1 MIVYVLF
8 LCIHNMSMLW
18 TCLRDF
24 DKTTTLGIS
33 AVPLKARVVF
43 AAKGS
48 QKNSLGLRGHIT
60 CCFLWPLRIMG
71 SQKWWFGDPKTLL
84 YRFKSLYRRVQWFLG
99 TLPIKQDTLSL
110 DVLAL
115 FARGR
120 GTFRCGFARRLRRE
134 KPSAQYQDLGER
146 LPLLPIGVVHDSKR
160 SILDGS
166 ILWETYQNKQIYKPE
181 M

>member
-1 MIVYVLF
+1 
-8 LCIHNMSMLW
+8 
-18 TCLRDF
+18 
-24 DKTTTLGIS
+24 
-33 AVPLKARVVF
+33 
-43 AAKGS
+43 
-48 QKNSLGLRGHIT
+48 
-60 CCFLWPLRIMG
+60 MG
-71 SQKWWFGDPKTLL
+71 SQNSWFGDSKTLL

-134 KPSAQYQDLGER
+134 KPSAQYQDLGEW
-146 LPLLPIGVVHDSKR
+146 LALLPIEVVHDKW

-166 ILWETYQNKQIYKPE
+166 ICEKHIRINRSINQKCINHPFPRLDFGDGFFRFDLKTDL
-181 M
+181 